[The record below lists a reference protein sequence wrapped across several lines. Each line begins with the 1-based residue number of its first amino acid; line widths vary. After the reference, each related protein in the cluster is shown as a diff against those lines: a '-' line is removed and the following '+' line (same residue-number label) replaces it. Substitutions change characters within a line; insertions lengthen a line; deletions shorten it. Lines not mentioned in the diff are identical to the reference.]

1 MMVSISQKRS
11 NFATECA
18 DAADHYNQSAES
30 LALKI
35 CVGLEEDN
43 CWEDVRSYQTLA
55 TIYNDMAAGR
65 RITGVHVPSIEALG
79 VVE

>member
-11 NFATECA
+11 SFVTECA
-18 DAADHYNQSAES
+18 DAAAHYDQSAES

-35 CVGLEEDN
+35 CVGLEDDN
-43 CWEDVRSYQTLA
+43 CWEDVNDYRAMA

-65 RITGVHVPSIEALG
+65 KITGTHVPNIEALA

>member
-1 MMVSISQKRS
+1 MVSISQKRS

-43 CWEDVRSYQTLA
+43 CWEDVRGYQTMA

-65 RITGVHVPSIEALG
+65 KITGTHVPNIDALA